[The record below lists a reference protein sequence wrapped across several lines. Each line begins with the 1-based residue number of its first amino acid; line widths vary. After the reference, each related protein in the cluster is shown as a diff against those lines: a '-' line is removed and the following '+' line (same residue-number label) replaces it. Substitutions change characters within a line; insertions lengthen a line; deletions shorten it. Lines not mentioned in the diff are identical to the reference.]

1 MNVDRIPD
9 GPDDPVPA
17 AETAHLPDSP
27 QTDAPR
33 PTPEPEHPSP
43 PEQRQP
49 ADREPE
55 PERESHDEQQEPESG
70 HRPESPAPAN
80 DPDVSAPTDSPNR
93 PTGNTPATADTAE
106 PRSRQEHAVPDG
118 PVQEEE
124 HLTEETK
131 SNEVPNAPHEQELSP
146 DPERS
151 YDDPAHYEGE
161 ATEAV
166 HPHTQE
172 ERAEHIAEVFTRLDK
187 ADDEGFSSS
196 ELYTIDRKGEIWS
209 SDRTLLHHSLLE
221 EIYSRSADVPCD
233 HKAIVAGGL
242 SGAGKTTVLANHPEI
257 DRSNYLTIN
266 PDDIKEEMAQ
276 RGMIPEVEGLS
287 PMEASE
293 LVHEES
299 SYLARQL
306 ALRAQGDGKNLIWD
320 ITMSDKAKTEQRI
333 TDLRESGYTR
343 VDALFVQISIATS
356 LRRTEARYWEDQDKW
371 FEGKGLGG
379 RLIPPEVILRQTD
392 DEWGSG
398 NRKTFEAIKEKVDHW
413 EIHDNST
420 DGRPARLL
428 DRRKHEE
435 NPSAKLEEQ
444 GL

>member
-9 GPDDPVPA
+9 DPVPD
-17 AETAHLPDSP
+17 AETARLTDSP
-27 QTDAPR
+27 RADAPR

-49 ADREPE
+49 PDREPE
-55 PERESHDEQQEPESG
+55 PERESHDEQQEPESER
-70 HRPESPAPAN
+70 RPESPTRPN
-80 DPDVSAPTDSPNR
+80 DPDAPAPTDSPSR
-93 PTGNTPATADTAE
+93 PTGNTPDTADTAE
-106 PRSRQEHAVPDG
+106 PRSRQEHAAPDG
-118 PVQEEE
+118 PAQEEE
-124 HLTEETK
+124 NLTEETK
-131 SNEVPNAPHEQELSP
+131 SNEVSNAPHERVPSP
-146 DPERS
+146 ESS
-151 YDDPAHYEGE
+151 YDDPADYEGE

-172 ERAEHIAEVFTRLDK
+172 ERAEHITDVFARLDK
-187 ADDEGFSSS
+187 ADDEGFSSR
-196 ELYTIDRKGEIWS
+196 ELHTIDSKGEIWS

-221 EIYSRSADVPCD
+221 KIYSGSADVPCD

-266 PDDIKEEMAQ
+266 PDDIKEKMAQ
-276 RGMIPEVEGLS
+276 HGMIPKVEGLS

-306 ALRAQGDGKNLIWD
+306 ALRAQADGKNLIWD
-320 ITMSDKAKTEQRI
+320 ITMSDKEKTEQRI

-343 VDALFVQISIATS
+343 VDALFVQISIETS
-356 LRRTEARYWEDQDKW
+356 LRRTEARYWADQDKW
-371 FEGKGLGG
+371 FGGEGLGG
-379 RLIPPEVILRQTD
+379 RLIPPEVILRQAD

-398 NRKTFEAIKEKVDHW
+398 NRKTFEAIKETVDYW

-420 DGRPARLL
+420 DDQPARLL

-435 NPSAKLEEQ
+435 VPSTKPREQ

>member
-9 GPDDPVPA
+9 DPVPD
-17 AETAHLPDSP
+17 AETARLTDSP
-27 QTDAPR
+27 RTDAPR

-49 ADREPE
+49 PDREPE
-55 PERESHDEQQEPESG
+55 PERESHDEQQEPENE
-70 HRPESPAPAN
+70 HRPESPTPPN
-80 DPDVSAPTDSPNR
+80 DPDAPAPTDSPSR
-93 PTGNTPATADTAE
+93 PTSNAPDTADAAE
-106 PRSRQEHAVPDG
+106 PRSRQEHAAPDG
-118 PVQEEE
+118 PAQEEE
-124 HLTEETK
+124 NLTEETK
-131 SNEVPNAPHEQELSP
+131 SSEVSNPPHEQVPSP
-146 DPERS
+146 DSESS
-151 YDDPAHYEGE
+151 YDHPADYEGE
-161 ATEAV
+161 AAEAFP
-166 HPHTQE
+166 PHTQE
-172 ERAEHIAEVFTRLDK
+172 ERAEHIIDVFTRLDK
-187 ADDEGFSSS
+187 ADDEGFSSI
-196 ELYTIDRKGEIWS
+196 ELYTIDPKGEIWS

-221 EIYSRSADVPCD
+221 EVYSKAADVPCD

-276 RGMIPEVEGLS
+276 HGMIPEVEGLS

-306 ALRAQGDGKNLIWD
+306 ALRAQADGKNLIWD

-333 TDLRESGYTR
+333 TELRESGYTR
-343 VDALFVQISIATS
+343 VDALFVQISIETS

-371 FEGKGLGG
+371 FEGEGLGG
-379 RLIPPEVILRQTD
+379 RLIPPEVILRQAD

-398 NRKTFEAIKEKVDHW
+398 NRKTFEAIKEIVDSW

-420 DGRPARLL
+420 DDQPARLL

-435 NPSAKLEEQ
+435 IPSTKPREQ

>member
-1 MNVDRIPD
+1 MNVDRT
-9 GPDDPVPA
+9 PDDPVPD
-17 AETAHLPDSP
+17 AETARLTDFP
-27 QTDAPR
+27 QTDARR

-43 PEQRQP
+43 PERQQP
-49 ADREPE
+49 PDREPE
-55 PERESHDEQQEPESG
+55 PERESHNEQREPENE
-70 HRPESPAPAN
+70 HRPESPTPAN
-80 DPDVSAPTDSPNR
+80 DSDTPASTDSPSR

-118 PVQEEE
+118 SAQEEE
-124 HLTEETK
+124 DLTKETE
-131 SNEVPNAPHEQELSP
+131 SNEVPNTPHDQTRSP
-146 DPERS
+146 DLGSS
-151 YDDPAHYEGE
+151 YDGPADYEAKAAE
-161 ATEAV
+161 AI

-172 ERAEHIAEVFTRLDK
+172 ERAEHIADVFTRLDK

-196 ELYTIDRKGEIWS
+196 ELHTIDPKGEIWS
-209 SDRTLLHHSLLE
+209 SDRTLLHHSLLD

-242 SGAGKTTVLANHPEI
+242 SGAGKTTVLTNHPEI

-276 RGMIPEVEGLS
+276 HGMIPEVEGLS

-306 ALRAQGDGKNLIWD
+306 ALRAQADGKNLIWD

-343 VDALFVQISIATS
+343 VDALFVQISIGTS
-356 LRRTEARYWEDQDKW
+356 LRRTEARYWADQDKW
-371 FEGKGLGG
+371 FEGEGLGG
-379 RLIPPEVILRQTD
+379 RLIPPEVILRQAD
-392 DEWGSG
+392 DEWGSS
-398 NRKTFEAIKEKVDHW
+398 NRKTFEAIKEIVDYW
-413 EIHDNST
+413 EIRDNSI
-420 DGRPARLL
+420 DDQPARLL

-435 NPSAKLEEQ
+435 APSTKPKEQ